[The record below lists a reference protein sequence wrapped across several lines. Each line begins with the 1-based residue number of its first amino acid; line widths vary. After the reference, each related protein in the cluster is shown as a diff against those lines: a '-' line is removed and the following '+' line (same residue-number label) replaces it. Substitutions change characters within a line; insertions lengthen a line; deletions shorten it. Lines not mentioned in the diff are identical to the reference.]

1 MTKKDILKA
10 ILNAIEESYLN
21 VSEYLDDPDYEY
33 VKEMVK
39 MLKEEEND
47 NECEK

>member
-1 MTKKDILKA
+1 MTTKDILKA
-10 ILNAIEESYLN
+10 ILNVIEESYLN